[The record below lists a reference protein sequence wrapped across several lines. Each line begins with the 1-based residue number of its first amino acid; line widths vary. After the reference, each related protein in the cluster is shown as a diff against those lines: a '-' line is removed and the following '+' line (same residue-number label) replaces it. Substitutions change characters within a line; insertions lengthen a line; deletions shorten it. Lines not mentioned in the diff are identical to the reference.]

1 MDSSSLVH
9 EMTRLRNELRAKDKE
24 ISDRMS
30 EIRSME
36 STLSAK
42 DTALEEVEDRLT
54 TTRDKLLELETETAS
69 VKKALS
75 DARSDRDRL
84 KAELYEAEREADRLN
99 RALAANAERSTTAV
113 NGATDD
119 IGRIQAALASAR
131 RDKNELEGEQKRFL
145 QKIAERDAELADF
158 MTKHDALKE
167 ELKISK
173 KEAHN
178 TLATIKKQLEAKDRE
193 LADLTRLQA
202 FKEAEA
208 SDHAAEAARVTTEL
222 NNTNEYLAGVM
233 IELSTAQESLKH
245 SKTEIGDLKD
255 RLTRLSS
262 ARRSSAG
269 GDGGNLIPVSRHLAE
284 LKAAQNEAARLRT
297 QLEQAEA
304 SVANARAQ
312 RDRLFA
318 KVDSLAAGVKVP
330 LSPTGSMARGG
341 DPSSP
346 HSIAAGDLGDM
357 IGSPTV
363 LVAELR
369 SQMVDLRKELIESQ
383 GAAAALA
390 EQGDTAWRQS
400 VEARL
405 DAAKLRRKLFETLG
419 EEAYFEEF
427 GEGEPPVVDASLE
440 EELIAAQKAEVQR
453 AQRSAEELAGAKTD
467 ADRLRQKL
475 TDATLQLEEAAAATP
490 AVAAAA
496 AAEAGQHSEQLQK
509 QLAAA
514 INEVAGLQ
522 EQNAALKEHIATIIE
537 EEDDDDDDN
546 YDEEEEE
553 DNMYQTTSGQMSAA
567 AYAKQE
573 RHRNFMRNWQGEGM
587 PWYDAATPADPYEAA
602 GMTPHS
608 LASLLEKI
616 LALRES
622 RKKGSKGKK
631 GDAEDEA
638 LHKEATNMLRGELAR
653 LGREMISKVDEA
665 DRLKEEIGELQ
676 TSRLSAEAVAARLDE
691 MNELSARVASLK
703 MEMARRQQMYARREG
718 ELLNEIEKLKSGGKK
733 GAGKMLKKKFS
744 AAAKGMQKGIE
755 SAGAAVENAVLAAQE
770 RVTKSGA
777 KDTTTPG
784 GGGSQTSSVTSARTA
799 RRSAPPASGTPQSK
813 TTTAAA
819 SPASGSDN
827 TTTSTTKIGG
837 MSSFKA
843 LSQKLNF
850 GKKDNANKGSGA
862 PTDTLSP

>member
-1 MDSSSLVH
+1 
-9 EMTRLRNELRAKDKE
+9 
-24 ISDRMS
+24 
-30 EIRSME
+30 
-36 STLSAK
+36 
-42 DTALEEVEDRLT
+42 
-54 TTRDKLLELETETAS
+54 
-69 VKKALS
+69 
-75 DARSDRDRL
+75 
-84 KAELYEAEREADRLN
+84 
-99 RALAANAERSTTAV
+99 
-113 NGATDD
+113 
-119 IGRIQAALASAR
+119 
-131 RDKNELEGEQKRFL
+131 
-145 QKIAERDAELADF
+145 
-158 MTKHDALKE
+158 
-167 ELKISK
+167 
-173 KEAHN
+173 
-178 TLATIKKQLEAKDRE
+178 
-193 LADLTRLQA
+193 
-202 FKEAEA
+202 
-208 SDHAAEAARVTTEL
+208 
-222 NNTNEYLAGVM
+222 
-233 IELSTAQESLKH
+233 
-245 SKTEIGDLKD
+245 
-255 RLTRLSS
+255 
-262 ARRSSAG
+262 
-269 GDGGNLIPVSRHLAE
+269 
-284 LKAAQNEAARLRT
+284 
-297 QLEQAEA
+297 
-304 SVANARAQ
+304 
-312 RDRLFA
+312 
-318 KVDSLAAGVKVP
+318 
-330 LSPTGSMARGG
+330 MARGG

-346 HSIAAGDLGDM
+346 HSIASGDLGDM

-369 SQMVDLRKELIESQ
+369 SQVVDLRKELAESQ

-427 GEGEPPVVDASLE
+427 GEGEPPAVDASLE
-440 EELIAAQKAEVQR
+440 EELTVARKAEVQR

-509 QLAAA
+509 QLVAA

-522 EQNAALKEHIATIIE
+522 EQNAALKEHIATIME
-537 EEDDDDDDN
+537 EEDDDDEEEEE
-546 YDEEEEE
+546 EEEEE
-553 DNMYQTTSGQMSAA
+553 DNMYQTTSGQMSAV

-587 PWYDAATPADPYEAA
+587 PWYDTATPADPYEAA

-653 LGREMISKVDEA
+653 LGREMINKVDEA

-718 ELLNEIEKLKSGGKK
+718 ELLNEIDKLRSGGKKSGSKK
-733 GAGKMLKKKFS
+733 GAGKMLKKKLS

-770 RVTKSGA
+770 RVTKSGT
-777 KDTTTPG
+777 KDTTTTPG

-850 GKKDNANKGSGA
+850 GKKDNTNKGSGA